1 MKLTLKEIK
10 ELVDK
15 EIILEIRLKRWLDN
29 HFNTIGFA
37 SITSDRGN
45 LPPEENEKNLKE
57 LKTLMRGA
65 GYGFVKTEGG
75 WEEDQGEE
83 KLVSVT
89 EASLMIPGKSTKMD
103 DPKESLEALFDIC
116 KTVCEMYDQDAF
128 LFGWGEYHDHRPE
141 TTGAPFAAVY
151 DRSGKVLYGPFS
163 EAEEGSALQVWSRLV
178 KGADRRAK
186 FTFTEWAA
194 ADPPNNQFEA
204 MGRASE
210 GEIFL
215 AKPKTEV

>member
-1 MKLTLKEIK
+1 MKITLKEIK
-10 ELVDK
+10 ELVDH
-15 EIILEIRLKRWLDN
+15 EVILEIRLKRWLEN

-45 LPPEENEKNLKE
+45 LSPEENSKNFTE
-57 LKTLMRGA
+57 LMALIRGA
-65 GYGFVKTEGG
+65 GFGFVKTEGG

-89 EASLMIPGKSTKMD
+89 ERSLMVPGKSTKME
-103 DPKESLEALFDIC
+103 DPKESLEALFELC
-116 KTVCEMYDQDAF
+116 KTICEMYNQDAF
-128 LFGWGEYHDHRPE
+128 LFGWGLHHEHRPE
-141 TTGAPFAAVY
+141 STGAPFAAVY
-151 DRSGKVLYGPFS
+151 DRNGKVLYGPFS

-178 KGADRRAK
+178 KGEDRRVK
-186 FTFTEWAA
+186 FSFTEWTA
-194 ADPPNNQFEA
+194 ADPPSNQFEA
-204 MGRASE
+204 MGRASQ